1 MEELLFA
8 IKDAADT
15 IAAPNWAVAI
25 SALAAVGT
33 VFVAVLIALKQI
45 KIAKEQNEITKKQN
59 EIAQKQIEISEQQ
72 NKIALFKER
81 YSVYCELQKNVR
93 FGKEVKKMFDTTAEE
108 YSVSSIS
115 ILNMGLLVF
124 GFKPSTESPSLE
136 ELSIEL
142 TVRIESSKYLVKQAI
157 FLFDDI
163 EEKDIDDLFNSLL
176 GYIASLVVFKDF
188 APGNGNHISSTCE
201 RFCDKYMKKIE
212 RTLNLR

>member
-1 MEELLFA
+1 MGELLLA

-25 SALAAVGT
+25 SAFAAVGT
-33 VFVAVLIALKQI
+33 VLVAVLIALKQI

-81 YSVYCELQKNVR
+81 YSVYCELQKSVR
-93 FGKEVKKMFDTTAEE
+93 FGKEVKKLFDTIVQG

-115 ILNMGLLVF
+115 ILNIGLLVF
-124 GFKPSTESPSLE
+124 GLKPSTESPSLE
-136 ELSIEL
+136 ELSLAL
-142 TVRIESSKYLVKQAI
+142 TVQIESSKYLVKQAI
-157 FLFDDI
+157 FLFDGI

-176 GYIASLVVFKDF
+176 GYIVSLVVFKDF
-188 APGNGNHISSTCE
+188 APDNGDHISSTCE
-201 RFCDKYMKKIE
+201 RFYDKYMKKIE